1 MKISAKSDKGMVRT
15 NNQDSY
21 AAGELPGNVAWAVVC
36 DGMGGAAGG
45 NVASATAVKIISEK
59 IATCYHAGMSDN
71 SIKNLLISAVESAN
85 AMVLDAAKKNESLH
99 GMGTTAVA
107 VIVNVDIVYAVSV
120 GDSRAYIVSDSL
132 FQVTTDHSVVQ
143 NMIDNGEISKEEAR
157 YHPKKNI
164 ITRALG
170 VDSKIRADF
179 FREEIDRD
187 NDIVLLCTDGLTN
200 FVDESQIYSIS
211 KDSSRYEIAD
221 NLVKTAN
228 ENGGGDNITVVA
240 LSN

>member
-1 MKISAKSDKGMVRT
+1 MKISAKSDKGIVRA

-59 IATCYHAGMSDN
+59 IATCYHTGMSDN
-71 SIKNLLISAVESAN
+71 SIKNLLMSAVESAN

-107 VIVNVDIVYAVSV
+107 AIVNVDIVYVASV
-120 GDSRAYIVSDSL
+120 GDSRAYIVSDSM

-143 NMIDNGEISKEEAR
+143 NMIDNGEITKEEAR

-170 VDSKIRADF
+170 IDSDVKVDF
-179 FREEIDRD
+179 FREEIDKD
-187 NDIVLLCTDGLTN
+187 NDVVLLCTDGLTN
-200 FVDESQIYSIS
+200 YVDEAQIYSIS

-228 ENGGGDNITVVA
+228 DNGGGDNITVVS

>member
-1 MKISAKSDKGMVRT
+1 MKISAKSDKGMVRA

-36 DGMGGAAGG
+36 DGMGGTAGG
-45 NVASATAVKIISEK
+45 NVASATAVKVISEK
-59 IATCYHAGMSDN
+59 IATCYHQGMSDN

-85 AMVLDAAKKNESLH
+85 ALVFDASKKNEALA
-99 GMGTTAVA
+99 GMGTTVVA
-107 VIVNVDIVYAVSV
+107 VIVNVDIVYVASV
-120 GDSRAYIVSDSL
+120 GDSRAYIMSDSL

-143 NMIDNGEISKEEAR
+143 NMIDNGEITKEEAR

-170 VDSKIRADF
+170 VDKEIRADF
-179 FREEIDRD
+179 FREEMDKD
-187 NDIVLLCTDGLTN
+187 NDIVLICTDGLTN
-200 FVDESQIYSIS
+200 YVNETEICTVSHNSD
-211 KDSSRYEIAD
+211 RYEIAD
-221 NLVKTAN
+221 NLVKAAN
-228 ENGGGDNITVVA
+228 ENGGGDNITVVT

>member
-1 MKISAKSDKGMVRT
+1 MKISAKSDKGMVRA

-45 NVASATAVKIISEK
+45 NVASATAVKVISEK
-59 IATCYHAGMSDN
+59 IATCYHQGMSDN

-85 AMVLDAAKKNESLH
+85 ALVLDAAKKNEALS

-107 VIVNVDIVYAVSV
+107 VIINVDIVYVASV
-120 GDSRAYIVSDSL
+120 GDSRAYIMSDSL

-143 NMIDNGEISKEEAR
+143 NMVDNGEITKEEAR
-157 YHPKKNI
+157 FHPKKNI
-164 ITRALG
+164 ITRAIG
-170 VDSKIRADF
+170 IDKEARADF
-179 FREEIDRD
+179 FREEIDKD
-187 NDIVLLCTDGLTN
+187 KDIVLICTDGLTN
-200 FVDESQIYSIS
+200 YVSESEICDIS
-211 KDSSRYEIAD
+211 RNSDVYEIAD
-221 NLVKTAN
+221 NLVKAAN
-228 ENGGGDNITVVA
+228 ENGGGDNITVVT

>member
-1 MKISAKSDKGMVRT
+1 MKISAKSDKGIVRA

-45 NVASATAVKIISEK
+45 NVASATAVKVISEK
-59 IATCYHAGMSDN
+59 IATCYHPGMSDS
-71 SIKNLLISAVESAN
+71 SIRNLLVSAIDSAN
-85 AMVLDAAKKNESLH
+85 ALVLDAAKKNESLT

-107 VIVNVDIVYAVSV
+107 VIVNVDIVYVASV
-120 GDSRAYIVSDSL
+120 GDSRAYIMSDSL

-143 NMIDNGEISKEEAR
+143 NMIDNGEITKEEAR

-170 VDSKIRADF
+170 AENEVRADF
-179 FREEIDRD
+179 FREEIDKD
-187 NDIVLLCTDGLTN
+187 KDIVLICTDGLTN
-200 FVDESQIYSIS
+200 YVSEAEICEV
-211 KDSSRYEIAD
+211 SSNSDVYEIAD
-221 NLVKTAN
+221 NLVKAAN
-228 ENGGGDNITVVA
+228 ENGGGDNITVVT

>member
-1 MKISAKSDKGMVRT
+1 MKISAKSDKGIVRA

-45 NVASATAVKIISEK
+45 NVASATAVKVISEK
-59 IATCYHAGMSDN
+59 IATCYHQGMSDN
-71 SIKNLLISAVESAN
+71 SIRNLLISAVESAN
-85 AMVLDAAKKNESLH
+85 ALVLDAARKNEALD
-99 GMGTTAVA
+99 GMGTTVVA
-107 VIVNVDIVYAVSV
+107 VIVNVDIVYVVSV
-120 GDSRAYIVSDSL
+120 GDSRAYILSDSL

-143 NMIDNGEISKEEAR
+143 GMVDRGEITKEEAR

-170 VDSKIRADF
+170 IDDEVRADF
-179 FREEIDRD
+179 FREDINKET
-187 NDIVLLCTDGLTN
+187 DIVLICTDGLTN
-200 FVDESQIYSIS
+200 FVSEADICSVAHNS
-211 KDSSRYEIAD
+211 DVYEIAD
-221 NLVKTAN
+221 NLVKAAN

>member
-1 MKISAKSDKGMVRT
+1 MKISAKSDKGVVRA

-21 AAGELPGNVAWAVVC
+21 AAGELPGNVVWAVVC

-45 NVASATAVKIISEK
+45 NVASATAVKVISEK
-59 IATCYHAGMSDN
+59 IATCYHQGMSDN
-71 SIKNLLISAVESAN
+71 SIRNLLISAVESAN
-85 AMVLDAAKKNESLH
+85 ALVLDAAKKNESLM
-99 GMGTTAVA
+99 GMGTTVVA
-107 VIVNVDIVYAVSV
+107 VIVNVDIVYVASI
-120 GDSRAYIVSDSL
+120 GDSRAYIVSDSM
-132 FQVTTDHSVVQ
+132 FQITTDHSVVQ
-143 NMIDNGEISKEEAR
+143 NMIDNGEITKEEAR

-170 VDSKIRADF
+170 IDDVVKADF
-179 FREEIDRD
+179 FREEMDKD
-187 NDIVLLCTDGLTN
+187 NDIVLICTDGLTN
-200 FVDESQIYSIS
+200 YVDEAEICSVV
-211 KDSSRYEIAD
+211 KDSNVYEIAD